1 MRAFDN
7 MINVTDIFGSFT
19 WLIVYAALITCHAI
33 CAFNEENED
42 AYVCKKQ
49 YFIFLVTLIF
59 SYFYSMIKIIQST
72 PD

>member
-7 MINVTDIFGSFT
+7 MINVTDKFRSFT

-42 AYVCKKQ
+42 AYVCKKTIF
-49 YFIFLVTLIF
+49 YFF
-59 SYFYSMIKIIQST
+59 
-72 PD
+72 